1 MSRYLGRYRVHE
13 SAGVRSTLIAR
24 LPSDVFDISMIDDDP
39 RFEIAEADGHIEVHQ
54 WVANDAIPEAAT
66 TDPDQVTRA
75 DPVEFPQR
83 VDADARLVRAG
94 DSMPE
99 RLRALSRRL
108 TTFYRGH

>member
-13 SAGVRSTLIAR
+13 SAGVRRTLIAR

-39 RFEIAEADGHIEVHQ
+39 RFEISEAEGFLEVYQ
-54 WVANDAIPEAAT
+54 WGDAIPETAT

-75 DPVEFPQR
+75 DPVDFPQR
-83 VDADARLVRAG
+83 VGDDTRVVTAG

-99 RLRALSRRL
+99 RLRALSRRFAN
-108 TTFYRGH
+108 FYRGQ